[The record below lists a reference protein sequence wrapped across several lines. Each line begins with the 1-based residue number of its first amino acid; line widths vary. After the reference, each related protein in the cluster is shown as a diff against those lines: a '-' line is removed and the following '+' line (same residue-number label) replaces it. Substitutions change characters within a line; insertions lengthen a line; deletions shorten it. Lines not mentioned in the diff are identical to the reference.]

1 MRCVSCGEEMRL
13 VQVAEDK
20 TKMVTGYE
28 QHTFECSG
36 CREVEQRLVFNTDR
50 KGPIR
55 RIVQIVRHAKYEG
68 SYSAQDTKS
77 GMVVMFHKDR
87 ERLRELSEWMG
98 WRVVDG
104 AASASPD
111 RVAAE
116 VGNGQSP
123 DAEMAERLARADEVI
138 E

>member
-13 VQVAEDK
+13 LQVAEDK

-36 CREVEQRLVFNTDR
+36 CREVEQRLVFNTGR

-87 ERLRELSEWMG
+87 DRLRELSEWMG

-104 AASASPD
+104 AAANPPD
-111 RVAAE
+111 RVATE
-116 VGNGQSP
+116 VGNDQSL
-123 DAEMAERLARADEVI
+123 DGELAQYPAVADEVI

>member
-13 VQVAEDK
+13 LQVAEDK

-36 CREVEQRLVFNTDR
+36 CREVEQRLVFSTGR

-55 RIVQIVRHAKYEG
+55 RNVQIVRHANYEG
-68 SYSAQDTKS
+68 SYCAQDTKS

-87 ERLRELSEWMG
+87 ERLRELSEWME

-104 AASASPD
+104 AASNSPD

-116 VGNGQSP
+116 VGNDQSP
-123 DAEMAERLARADEVI
+123 DAELAQHLALPTR
-138 E
+138 

>member
-1 MRCVSCGEEMRL
+1 
-13 VQVAEDK
+13 
-20 TKMVTGYE
+20 MVTGYE

-36 CREVEQRLVFNTDR
+36 CREGEQRLVFNTDR
-50 KGPIR
+50 KKPIR
-55 RIVQIVRHAKYEG
+55 RNVQIVRHAKYAG

-104 AASASPD
+104 AASNSPD
-111 RVAAE
+111 RVAAD
-116 VGNGQSP
+116 VGNDQSP
-123 DAEMAERLARADEVI
+123 DAELAQHLALPTR
-138 E
+138 

>member
-13 VQVAEDK
+13 VRVAEDK
-20 TKMVTGYE
+20 TKMVTGYK

-36 CREVEQRLVFNTDR
+36 CREVEQRLVFNTGR

-55 RIVQIVRHAKYEG
+55 RNVQIVRHAKYEG

-116 VGNGQSP
+116 VGNDQSP
-123 DAEMAERLARADEVI
+123 DAETAERLARPDEVI

>member
-13 VQVAEDK
+13 LQVAEDK

-36 CREVEQRLVFNTDR
+36 CREVEQRLVFNTGR

-55 RIVQIVRHAKYEG
+55 RNVQIVRHAKYEG

-87 ERLRELSEWMG
+87 DRLRELSEWMG

-104 AASASPD
+104 AASNSPD
-111 RVAAE
+111 RVATE
-116 VGNGQSP
+116 VGNDQSL
-123 DAEMAERLARADEVI
+123 DGELAQHPAVADEVI